1 LFVSVPFHFD
11 VDLTR
16 ALPFKNTAK
25 IAVTC
30 YSNCKVFSA
39 TVDFGNAYRDVNCGY
54 WYIGFMAGIIPRTFI
69 DDMLA
74 RLDIV
79 DVIDARVKLK
89 KQGKNYGACCPFHNE
104 KTPSFSVSQEKQ
116 FYHCFGCGVHGN
128 AIDFI
133 MEFDRLEFVEA
144 IEELA
149 NSLGLDVPREQRSGG
164 GFTKGPSTN
173 SEQKRSLYDLL
184 GSIGQYYRDQLKVPS
199 NKAAIEYLKA
209 RGLSG
214 EIVKKFGIGYVPDEW
229 DSIRKNFGQ
238 QKQTQDMLVTGG
250 MLIENDKG
258 NRYDRFRG
266 RIMFPIRD
274 RRGRV
279 IGFGGRVLGN
289 DTPKYLNSPETPV
302 FHKGKELYGLYEV
315 LQAYREPPQ
324 VLVVEG
330 YMDVVALAQYD
341 VDYSVASLGT
351 STTGDHLQTLFRQTS
366 TVVCCYDGDRAGRD
380 AAWRAMENALPY
392 LNDGRQLKF
401 MFLPDGEDPDSY
413 IRQNGKEAFEAEVH
427 NATPLSEF
435 MFSTLM
441 QQVDTR
447 SKEGM
452 AKLSVLAV
460 PLIEKVPG
468 GTLRLYLR
476 ELLGR
481 KLGLVDERQLQQLI
495 AQQNNQEIRPAPHKE
510 IKRTP
515 MREVIAL
522 LLQNPSYAQLIP
534 DLSSVS
540 ELSLPGLSLLMEVV
554 DKCRSHPHM
563 STGQLLERWRGEK
576 SEALLS
582 RLASWD
588 IPLDEDNQEDIFLD
602 SLDKILAQCVE
613 QQIENLQ
620 AKARSIGLSAEE
632 KRELLA
638 LMLDLKA

>member
-1 LFVSVPFHFD
+1 
-11 VDLTR
+11 
-16 ALPFKNTAK
+16 
-25 IAVTC
+25 
-30 YSNCKVFSA
+30 
-39 TVDFGNAYRDVNCGY
+39 
-54 WYIGFMAGIIPRTFI
+54 MAGIIPRSFI
-69 DDMLA
+69 DDLLA

-79 DVIDARVKLK
+79 DIIDARVKLK

-128 AIDFI
+128 AIDFL
-133 MEFDRLEFVEA
+133 MEYERLEFVEA

-149 NSLGLDVPREQRSGG
+149 ASLGLDVPREQRNGSSGN
-164 GFTKGPSTN
+164 FSKGPTAN
-173 SEQKRSLYDLL
+173 SEQKRSLYDLM
-184 GSIGQYYRDQLKVPS
+184 GTIGQYYRDQLKVS
-199 NKAAIEYLKA
+199 ANKAAIEYLKG

-214 EIVKKFGIGYVPDEW
+214 EIVQKFGIGYVPDEW
-229 DSIRKNFGQ
+229 DSVRKNFGQ
-238 QKQTQDMLVTGG
+238 QKATQDMLVSGG

-289 DTPKYLNSPETPV
+289 DTPKYLNSPETPI

-324 VLVVEG
+324 ILVVEG
-330 YMDVVALAQYD
+330 YLDVVALAQYG

-351 STTGDHLQTLFRQTS
+351 STTGDHLQVLFRQTS

-401 MFLPDGEDPDSY
+401 MFLPDGEDPDSF
-413 IRQNGKEAFEAEVH
+413 IRQNGKEAFETEVQ
-427 NATPLSEF
+427 NAMPLSDF
-435 MFSTLM
+435 MFSSLM
-441 QQVDTR
+441 QQVDSRT
-447 SKEGM
+447 KEGM
-452 AKLSVLAV
+452 AKLSTLAV
-460 PLIEKVPG
+460 PLIDKVPG

-495 AQQNNQEIRPAPHKE
+495 DRQGQQETRAQPHKE

-522 LLQNPSYAQLIP
+522 LLQNPSYAEMVP
-534 DLSSVS
+534 DLSTVRD
-540 ELSLPGLSLLMEVV
+540 LSLPGLNLFVEVV
-554 DKCRSHPHM
+554 DKCQTHPHM
-563 STGQLLERWRGEK
+563 TTGQLLEQWRGSNNET
-576 SEALLS
+576 LLS
-582 RLASWD
+582 RLASWV
-588 IPLDEDNQEDIFLD
+588 IPLDDDNQEDIFID
-602 SLDKILAQCVE
+602 SLDKILSQCIE
-613 QQIENLQ
+613 KQIENLQ
-620 AKARSIGLSAEE
+620 AKERSVGLSVEE

>member
-1 LFVSVPFHFD
+1 
-11 VDLTR
+11 
-16 ALPFKNTAK
+16 
-25 IAVTC
+25 
-30 YSNCKVFSA
+30 
-39 TVDFGNAYRDVNCGY
+39 
-54 WYIGFMAGIIPRTFI
+54 MAGKIPRSFI
-69 DDMLA
+69 DDLLA

-79 DVIDARVKLK
+79 DVIDTRVKLK

-128 AIDFI
+128 AIDFL
-133 MEFDRLEFVEA
+133 MEYERLEFVEA

-149 NSLGLDVPREQRSGG
+149 SSLGLDVPREQQSGQPG
-164 GFTKGPSTN
+164 NFSKGPTAN
-173 SEQKRSLYDLL
+173 SEQKRSLYDLM
-184 GSIGQYYRDQLKVPS
+184 GTIGQYYRDQLKVS
-199 NKAAIEYLKA
+199 TNKVAIEYLKG

-214 EIVKKFGIGYVPDEW
+214 EIVQKFGIGYVADEW
-229 DSIRKNFGQ
+229 DSVRKNFGQ
-238 QKQTQDMLVTGG
+238 QKATQDMLVSGG

-279 IGFGGRVLGN
+279 IGFGGRVLG
-289 DTPKYLNSPETPV
+289 DGTPKYLNSPETPI

-330 YMDVVALAQYD
+330 YMDVVALAQYG

-351 STTGDHLQTLFRQTS
+351 STTGDHLQVLFRQTS

-401 MFLPDGEDPDSY
+401 MFLPDGEDPDSF
-413 IRQNGKEAFEAEVH
+413 IRQNGKDAFETEVQ
-427 NATPLSEF
+427 NAMPLSEF
-435 MFSTLM
+435 MFSSLM

-447 SKEGM
+447 TKEGM
-452 AKLSVLAV
+452 AKLSTLAV
-460 PLIEKVPG
+460 PLIDKVPG

-495 AQQNNQEIRPAPHKE
+495 DKQGQQETRAQPHKE

-522 LLQNPSYAQLIP
+522 LLQNPSYAEMVP
-534 DLSSVS
+534 DLSTVRD
-540 ELSLPGLSLLMEVV
+540 LSLPGLNLFVEVV
-554 DKCRSHPHM
+554 DKCQAHPHM
-563 STGQLLERWRGEK
+563 TTGQLLEQWRG
-576 SEALLS
+576 SSNEALLS
-582 RLASWD
+582 RLASWV
-588 IPLDEDNQEDIFLD
+588 IPLDDDNQEDVFID
-602 SLDKILAQCVE
+602 SLDKILSQCIE
-613 QQIENLQ
+613 KQIENLQ
-620 AKARSIGLSAEE
+620 AKERSVGLSVEE

>member
-1 LFVSVPFHFD
+1 
-11 VDLTR
+11 
-16 ALPFKNTAK
+16 
-25 IAVTC
+25 
-30 YSNCKVFSA
+30 
-39 TVDFGNAYRDVNCGY
+39 
-54 WYIGFMAGIIPRTFI
+54 MAGIIPRSFI
-69 DDMLA
+69 DDLLA

-79 DVIDARVKLK
+79 DIIDARVKLK

-128 AIDFI
+128 AIDFL
-133 MEFDRLEFVEA
+133 MEYERLEFVEA

-149 NSLGLDVPREQRSGG
+149 ASLGLDVPREQRNGSSGN
-164 GFTKGPSTN
+164 FSKGPTAN
-173 SEQKRSLYDLL
+173 SEQKRSLYDLM
-184 GSIGQYYRDQLKVPS
+184 GTIGQYYRDQLKVSS
-199 NKAAIEYLKA
+199 NKAAIEYLKG

-214 EIVKKFGIGYVPDEW
+214 EIVQKFGIGYVADEW
-229 DSIRKNFGQ
+229 DSVRKNFGQ
-238 QKQTQDMLVTGG
+238 QKATQDMLVSGG

-289 DTPKYLNSPETPV
+289 DTPKYLNSPETPI

-330 YMDVVALAQYD
+330 YMDVVALAQYG

-351 STTGDHLQTLFRQTS
+351 STTGDHLQVLFRQTS

-401 MFLPDGEDPDSY
+401 MFLPDGEDPDSF
-413 IRQNGKEAFEAEVH
+413 IRQNGKEAFEAEVQ
-427 NATPLSEF
+427 NAMPLSEF
-435 MFSTLM
+435 MFSSLM
-441 QQVDTR
+441 QQVDSRT
-447 SKEGM
+447 KEGM
-452 AKLSVLAV
+452 AKLSTLAV
-460 PLIEKVPG
+460 PLIDKVPG

-495 AQQNNQEIRPAPHKE
+495 DRQGQQETRVQPHKE

-522 LLQNPSYAQLIP
+522 LLQNPSYAEMVP
-534 DLSSVS
+534 DLSTVRD
-540 ELSLPGLSLLMEVV
+540 LSLAGLNLFVEVV
-554 DKCRSHPHM
+554 DKCQARPHM
-563 STGQLLERWRGEK
+563 TTGQLLEQWRG
-576 SEALLS
+576 SNNEALLS
-582 RLASWD
+582 RLASWVV
-588 IPLDEDNQEDIFLD
+588 PLDDDNQEDIFID
-602 SLDKILAQCVE
+602 SLDKILSQCIE
-613 QQIENLQ
+613 KQIENLQ
-620 AKARSIGLSAEE
+620 QKKEASAYQS
-632 KRELLA
+632 K
-638 LMLDLKA
+638 KNGSC

>member
-1 LFVSVPFHFD
+1 
-11 VDLTR
+11 
-16 ALPFKNTAK
+16 
-25 IAVTC
+25 
-30 YSNCKVFSA
+30 
-39 TVDFGNAYRDVNCGY
+39 
-54 WYIGFMAGIIPRTFI
+54 MAGIIPRSFI
-69 DDMLA
+69 DDLLA

-79 DVIDARVKLK
+79 DIIDARVKLK

-128 AIDFI
+128 AIDFL
-133 MEFDRLEFVEA
+133 MEYERLEFVEA

-149 NSLGLDVPREQRSGG
+149 ASLGLDVPREQRNGSSGN
-164 GFTKGPSTN
+164 FSKGPTAN
-173 SEQKRSLYDLL
+173 SEQKRSLYDLM
-184 GSIGQYYRDQLKVPS
+184 GTIGQYYRDQLKVSS
-199 NKAAIEYLKA
+199 NKAAIEYLKG

-214 EIVKKFGIGYVPDEW
+214 EIVQKFGIGYVPDEW
-229 DSIRKNFGQ
+229 DSVRKNFGQ
-238 QKQTQDMLVTGG
+238 QKATQDMLVSGG

-289 DTPKYLNSPETPV
+289 DTPKYLNSPETPI

-330 YMDVVALAQYD
+330 YMDVVALAQYG

-351 STTGDHLQTLFRQTS
+351 STTGDHLQVLFRQTS

-401 MFLPDGEDPDSY
+401 MFLPDGEDPDSF
-413 IRQNGKEAFEAEVH
+413 IRQNGKEAFETEVQ
-427 NATPLSEF
+427 NAMPLSDF
-435 MFSTLM
+435 MFSSLM
-441 QQVDTR
+441 QQVDSRT
-447 SKEGM
+447 KEGM
-452 AKLSVLAV
+452 AKLSTLAV
-460 PLIEKVPG
+460 PLIDKVPG

-495 AQQNNQEIRPAPHKE
+495 DRQGQQETRAQPHKE

-522 LLQNPSYAQLIP
+522 LLQNPSYAEMVP
-534 DLSSVS
+534 DLSTVRD
-540 ELSLPGLSLLMEVV
+540 LSLPGLNLFVEVV
-554 DKCRSHPHM
+554 DKCQAHPHM
-563 STGQLLERWRGEK
+563 TTGQLLEQWRG
-576 SEALLS
+576 SNNEALLS
-582 RLASWD
+582 RLASWV
-588 IPLDEDNQEDIFLD
+588 IPLDDDNQEDVFID
-602 SLDKILAQCVE
+602 SLDKILSQCIE
-613 QQIENLQ
+613 KQIENLQ
-620 AKARSIGLSAEE
+620 AKERSVGLSVEE